1 MSARAALIAALAATV
16 PAAAAAWRMA
26 PAFGPG
32 ALLPLL
38 APPLVW
44 AAVRRTRGRRRWIA
58 VLAAHVALVP
68 ASVLLALIP
77 STAPALWGAAVWVG
91 LPLLALRLAGGRGA
105 GLPHGL
111 LWIVSAWSAW
121 GTLVAWTEGGA

>member
-1 MSARAALIAALAATV
+1 MSARAALTAALAAMV

-32 ALLPLL
+32 ALLPLVV
-38 APPLVW
+38 PPLVW
-44 AAVRRTRGRRRWIA
+44 AAVRRTRGRGRWTA

-77 STAPALWGAAVWVG
+77 STAPALWGAAVWAG
-91 LPLLALRLAGGRGA
+91 LPLLVHRVAGGRAA
-105 GLPHGL
+105 GVLHGL
-111 LWIVSAWSAW
+111 LWVAAAWATW
-121 GTLVAWTEGGA
+121 GTLVAVEGGAA